1 VLDESTHPVGELL
14 DPKGRL
20 AQYQG
25 PALLA
30 YNNAI
35 FKDEDFKSL
44 SRLGDSLKFN
54 DGSTTGKFGRG
65 FNSVGIF

>member
-14 DPKGRL
+14 DPKL
-20 AQYQG
+20 EQYQG

-35 FKDEDFKSL
+35 FRDEDFESL
-44 SRLGDSLKFN
+44 SRLGDSLKFH